1 MHRNATR
8 DLPPELALPL
18 ASGAPWWYWLGG
30 RAALDFVNTK
40 RERWGRG
47 VETLVTPEDL
57 AHWLAAAGVVEKA
70 PAHVPR
76 SVLLEARELREAI
89 DALIA
94 ACVEGAPALAAPL
107 ALVDRWIAR
116 AGTRPALRHGPD
128 GEPELAERGPADSP
142 RRALGEIAL
151 DAARM
156 LGTTE
161 QRARVRICGAED
173 CSARFY
179 DRSPAGRRRWCSMDT
194 CGNVAKARRHR
205 ARQRAERRENADPG
219 AVSALPPSRARP
231 GPDAGREK
239 ADPGAPPPLPPSR
252 DAQGVA

>member
-1 MHRNATR
+1 MDRNATR
-8 DLPPELALPL
+8 DLPPGLALPL

-30 RAALDFVNTK
+30 RVALDFVNTT
-40 RERWGRG
+40 RERWNRR

-57 AHWLAAAGVVEKA
+57 ARWLAAAGVVEEA
-70 PAHVPR
+70 FTRIPS

-89 DALIA
+89 DALTT
-94 ACVEGAPALAAPL
+94 ACIEGAAAPAAPL

-116 AGTRPALRHGPD
+116 AGTRPALRRGPD
-128 GEPELAERGPADSP
+128 GLPVLVERGPADSP
-142 RRALGEIAL
+142 RRALGEVAL

-156 LGTTE
+156 LGTPE

-205 ARQRAERRENADPG
+205 ARQRA
-219 AVSALPPSRARP
+219 
-231 GPDAGREK
+231 
-239 ADPGAPPPLPPSR
+239 
-252 DAQGVA
+252 DAQAVT

>member
-1 MHRNATR
+1 MDRNATR
-8 DLPPELALPL
+8 DLPPELELPL

-30 RAALDFVNTK
+30 RPALDLVNTK
-40 RERWGRG
+40 RERWNRG
-47 VETLVTPEDL
+47 VETLVTPDDL
-57 AHWLAAAGVVEKA
+57 AGWLVAAGVVEQA
-70 PAHVPR
+70 PGRVRH
-76 SVLLEARELREAI
+76 SVLVEARELREAI
-89 DALIA
+89 DALA
-94 ACVEGAPALAAPL
+94 TACVEGAAARAGAL

-128 GEPELAERGPADSP
+128 GQPELAERGPADSP

-156 LGTTE
+156 LGTPE

-205 ARQRAERRENADPG
+205 ARQRAEPQRG
-219 AVSALPPSRARP
+219 ARGLA
-231 GPDAGREK
+231 
-239 ADPGAPPPLPPSR
+239 
-252 DAQGVA
+252 